1 MAACSLSICVQKK
14 DVNLCSK
21 EGCQFVFKRRSFL
34 SVAGQGGIDVFK
46 FCSPKLRS
54 SGCRLRRTTACSLC
68 SKEWGFC
75 SWQVEPPKSVLT
87 SMPVPS
93 TESIHFH
100 PLTPSSNLPARAGR
114 ENSKFPVSDL
124 PYKFQLDDIST
135 NFARVSLRRS
145 SCALFSCIYNSLL
158 SAFCCCCYSFLSV
171 SLSLSVGWSVH
182 LSLSPSLSLSF
193 RL

>member
-1 MAACSLSICVQKK
+1 MAACSLSICIQKK

-21 EGCQFVFKRRSFL
+21 EGCQFVFKRRM
-34 SVAGQGGIDVFK
+34 SVCVQKKDVN
-46 FCSPKLRS
+46 
-54 SGCRLRRTTACSLC
+54 LC
-68 SKEWGFC
+68 SKEGAFYLWQVKEKLTFLSFVFQICAVQGVACVKRLHVHCVQKNEVFC

-93 TESIHFH
+93 TDSIHFH

-135 NFARVSLRRS
+135 NFARVSLHRS
-145 SCALFSCIYNSLL
+145 SCVLFSCIYN
-158 SAFCCCCYSFLSV
+158 
-171 SLSLSVGWSVH
+171 
-182 LSLSPSLSLSF
+182 
-193 RL
+193 